1 MEERQTSWFQLEQ
14 IFNLGRLAAVEYISS
29 SVVVDSI

>member
-1 MEERQTSWFQLEQ
+1 MVSIGANSY

-29 SVVVDSI
+29 VVVDSI